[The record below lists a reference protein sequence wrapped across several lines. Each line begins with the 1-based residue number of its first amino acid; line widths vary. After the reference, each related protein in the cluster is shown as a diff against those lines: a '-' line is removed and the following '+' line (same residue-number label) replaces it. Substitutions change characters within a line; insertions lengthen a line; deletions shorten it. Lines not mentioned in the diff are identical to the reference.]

1 MATTERSM
9 EGKTCLVT
17 GATSGIGKETAL
29 ALARRGASV
38 VIVGRNP
45 AKAADTVRWIREQTG
60 NDSVDLMLADL
71 SSQQQIRR
79 LAEEFKQKDHRLHV
93 LVNNAGAVLLSRR
106 ESVDGIEMTWALNHL
121 GYFLLTNLLLD
132 VLRAG
137 APSRIVNVS
146 SGAHRGVE
154 LDFADLQG
162 REGYRGWRAY
172 ARSKLANLLF
182 TYELAER
189 LEGTGVTVNA
199 LHPGLVATNLPGGN
213 GLRGRLLTFLLG
225 LRGMRPEAG
234 ARTVVYLAASSEVE
248 GFSGQYFVKQKAVRS
263 SRASYDQAAA
273 GKLWQVS
280 AELTGLADGGAPGQG
295 NFR

>member
-1 MATTERSM
+1 MN
-9 EGKTCLVT
+9 GKTCLVT

-38 VIVGRNP
+38 IVVGRNP
-45 AKAADTVRWIREQTG
+45 AKGADTVRWIRQQTG

-71 SSQQQIRR
+71 SSQLQVRR
-79 LAEEFKQKDHRLHV
+79 LAEDFKEKYQHLHV
-93 LVNNAGAVLLSRR
+93 LVNNAGAVMLSRR
-106 ESVDGIEMTWALNHL
+106 ESEDGIEMTWALNHL

-132 VLRAG
+132 VLRAS

-146 SGAHRGVE
+146 SGAHRRVE

-162 REGYRGWRAY
+162 RKRYRGFGAY

-182 TYELAER
+182 TYELAAR
-189 LEGTGVTVNA
+189 IEGTGVTVNA

-213 GLRGRLLTFLLG
+213 GLFGSVLTFLLG

-234 ARTVVYLAASSEVE
+234 ARTAVYLAASSEVD
-248 GFSGQYFVKQKAVRS
+248 GVSGLYFVKQKAVRS
-263 SRASYDQAAA
+263 SRASYDLASA
-273 GKLWQVS
+273 GRLWQVS
-280 AELTGLADGGAPGQG
+280 VEMTGLADGGARGQG
-295 NFR
+295 EVR

>member
-1 MATTERSM
+1 MN
-9 EGKTCLVT
+9 GKTCLVT

-29 ALARRGASV
+29 ALARRGATLIV
-38 VIVGRNP
+38 VGRNP
-45 AKAADTVRWIREQTG
+45 AKGADIVRWIREQTG

-71 SSQQQIRR
+71 SSQQQVRQ
-79 LAEEFKQKDHRLHV
+79 LAEDFKKKYRHLDV
-93 LVNNAGAVLLSRR
+93 LVNNAGAVMLSRR

-132 VLRAG
+132 VLRAS
-137 APSRIVNVS
+137 APSRVVNVS
-146 SGAHRGVE
+146 SGAHRRVE

-162 REGYRGWRAY
+162 RKRYRGFGAY

-182 TYELAER
+182 TYELAAR
-189 LEGTGVTVNA
+189 MEGTGVTVNA

-213 GLRGRLLTFLLG
+213 GLPGRLLTFLLG

-248 GFSGQYFVKQKAVRS
+248 GVSGLYFVKQKAVRS
-263 SRASYDQAAA
+263 SRASYDKAAA
-273 GKLWQVS
+273 ARLWHLS
-280 AELTGLADGGAPGQG
+280 AELTGLPSRSD
-295 NFR
+295 